1 MCQWVQGERWKRS
14 KNLVIKC
21 KTRIN
26 RTPSFS
32 YNPKYPLK
40 RICPMPQGSPP
51 PRFPST
57 VHLWFGFYLRLGV
70 IPDADG
76 RRSKPEPVGIVDLA
90 LWRNFH
96 FRHLGHFIRNN
107 RLRRLFVG
115 RLRRFFED
123 RYRRLF
129 KGRLRRLI
137 KDRLWRLLEVR
148 LRSLFGD
155 RFRRLL

>member
-1 MCQWVQGERWKRS
+1 MCQCVQGERWERS
-14 KNLVIKC
+14 KNLVIKWKIR
-21 KTRIN
+21 KTGPLAFLT
-26 RTPSFS
+26 TPS
-32 YNPKYPLK
+32 NPSKEFGQSHKDP
-40 RICPMPQGSPP
+40 PP

-96 FRHLGHFIRNN
+96 FRHLGHFIRGN
-107 RLRRLFVG
+107 RLRRLFVD
-115 RLRRFFED
+115 RLRRFFEYRLRRLFVD
-123 RYRRLF
+123 RFRRLF

-137 KDRLWRLLEVR
+137 
-148 LRSLFGD
+148 
-155 RFRRLL
+155 